1 MGAPHKAP
9 PEAENAAQGRRRRD
23 HARSGDDTFGDE
35 GAQLERGGWRGFN
48 SPSAGDARVFTGGS
62 CWTTRV
68 GVTRAVRAALMTKL
82 MAEHE
87 TWPLLTSV
95 LLFAASTL
103 AIGIGGW
110 KITAVVDRLADR
122 TGLGEAVS
130 GAVFLGASTSLS
142 GIVTSVTTAL
152 GGHAE
157 FAMSHGIGGIA
168 IQTAFLAVADIT
180 YREANLEHAA
190 ASQTNLMNGVLL
202 ITLLALILLATR
214 GEAWTVWSIHPITPV
229 LFITYLFGMR
239 LVHRAHMAPLWEP
252 TRTAETRLDIPDEP
266 QGGRPLSRLWV
277 AFCILGLIVGTA
289 GWLIGRASISIVA
302 HTGLSETIMGGLFA
316 TLSTSLPELV
326 AALAAVRRGALTL
339 AVGGIIGGN
348 TFDTLLLALSDVAYR
363 KGSIYHA
370 AADSLIF
377 LVGLTTLLTT
387 ILLLGLLR
395 REKHG
400 FANIGFES
408 LLVLLV
414 YGAGIVFLFLAT

>member
-1 MGAPHKAP
+1 
-9 PEAENAAQGRRRRD
+9 
-23 HARSGDDTFGDE
+23 
-35 GAQLERGGWRGFN
+35 
-48 SPSAGDARVFTGGS
+48 
-62 CWTTRV
+62 
-68 GVTRAVRAALMTKL
+68 MTEL

-142 GIVTSVTTAL
+142 GIVTSVTTAF

-157 FAMSHGIGGIA
+157 FAVSHGIGGIA
-168 IQTAFLAVADIT
+168 IQTAFLAIADIA

-214 GEAWTVWSIHPITPV
+214 GAAWTVWGIHPITPA
-229 LFITYLFGMR
+229 LFITYLLGMR

-252 TRTAETRLDIPDEP
+252 TPTAETRPDIPEEP

-277 AFCILGLIVGTA
+277 AFCILGLIVGVA
-289 GWLIGRASISIVA
+289 GWLIGRASISIVV

-326 AALAAVRRGALTL
+326 TALAAVRRGALTL
-339 AVGGIIGGN
+339 AVGGVIGGN

-363 KGSIYHA
+363 EGSIYHA
-370 AADSLIF
+370 AAGSLIF

-395 REKHG
+395 RERHG